1 LGYVKFHIFSQIG
14 LLGQKL
20 CYNMGKANE
29 NDYRRSR
36 MKEYITKEI
45 RNIAI
50 LGHQGSGKT
59 SLTEALLFIGKAI
72 DKKGEVE
79 RKNTVS
85 DFLIEEQNKLTSLS
99 LSVCPVEWKDYK
111 LNFIDVPGSDEFV
124 GDLTQALG
132 VVKGAVIM
140 IDASKGVEVGT
151 ERVWLEIRKRHIP
164 TVLYLNKMDKENVKF
179 EKVLEDIREKLGKKA
194 VPFCWPIGK
203 NENFE
208 GFVNVIEM
216 KARIFDG
223 VDSHDAPIW
232 DEKKPKI
239 DELHNMIL
247 ESVAESSEELLELYL
262 AGEEIPEAKV
272 KEALRIGIMNGE
284 LTPVIVGSAT
294 KTIGIRTLLNMLIDY
309 LPAPDELRPLVG
321 IDQKTDQEVTRLT
334 HDDEPF
340 SAYVF
345 KSLVDPFLGQVNYL
359 KITSGILKLGQEVVI
374 SEKNETKKIANIFA
388 PRGKSQIE
396 CTLFHAGDIAAVAK
410 LEGIHTGDTLADP
423 KSPILYP
430 PVTLPTPVIY
440 IAVHPKNKN
449 DEDKIS
455 SALNRLNIEDPT
467 FVIQRNKETSQLLL
481 GGMGMTH
488 LGYVIERMRT
498 MFKVDIEID
507 DQKIV
512 YRETIKKTVQA
523 EGKHKKQSGGA
534 GQFGHVWIKFEPSDK
549 IFEFA
554 EDVFGGAVPKNYF
567 PAVEKGLIEI
577 LENGPLA
584 GFPVINIKATLYDG
598 SYHQVDSNE
607 ISFKLAAALAF
618 KEAVKTAMP
627 TILEPIVKVEVTIKD
642 QFVGD
647 VMGDMNKRRG
657 RVLGMNQTE
666 GFQIVV
672 AEVPEAE
679 IVKYAI
685 DLKAMTQGSGS
696 FTREFL
702 RYEEVPHHLIDKIV
716 EAHKK

>member
-1 LGYVKFHIFSQIG
+1 
-14 LLGQKL
+14 
-20 CYNMGKANE
+20 
-29 NDYRRSR
+29 
-36 MKEYITKEI
+36 MKEYNTKEI

-59 SLTEALLFIGKAI
+59 SISEALLFAGKAI

-85 DFLIEEQNKLTSLS
+85 DYLVEEQMKLSSLS
-99 LSVCPVEWKDYK
+99 LSVLPVEWKDYK

-124 GDLTQALG
+124 GDLSQALE
-132 VVKGAVIM
+132 VVKGAVIL
-140 IDASKGVEVGT
+140 IDALKGVEVGT
-151 ERVWLEIRKRHIP
+151 ERVWQEIRKRHIP
-164 TVLYLNKMDKENVKF
+164 AILYVNKMDKENVKF

-194 VPFCWPIGK
+194 VPFCWPIGHD
-203 NENFE
+203 ENFE

-223 VDSHDAPIW
+223 TDSHDAPIW
-232 DEKKPKI
+232 DEKKSKV

-247 ESVAESSEELLELYL
+247 ESVAETSEELLDLYL

-272 KEALRIGIMNGE
+272 KEALRKGIMEGE
-284 LTPVIVGSAT
+284 LTPVMVGSAT
-294 KTIGIRTLLNMLIDY
+294 KTIGVRTLLNMLVDY
-309 LPAPDELRPLVG
+309 LPAPDELRPLTG
-321 IDQKTDQEVTRLT
+321 KDAKTGNDVIRHT

-345 KSLVDPFLGQVNYL
+345 KTTVDPFLGQINFL
-359 KITSGILKLGQEVVI
+359 KINSGTLKVGQEVVL
-374 SEKNETKKIANIFA
+374 SNKGEPKKITNVFI
-388 PRGKSQIE
+388 PRGKTQIE
-396 CTLFHAGDIAAVAK
+396 CALFHAGDIAAVAK
-410 LEGIHTGDTLADP
+410 LEGIETGDTLADP
-423 KSPILYP
+423 KSPIVYDA
-430 PVTLPTPVIY
+430 VELPTPVIY

-455 SALNRLNIEDPT
+455 MALHRLNLEDPT
-467 FVIQRNKETSQLLL
+467 FEIKRNKETSQLLL

-488 LGYVIERMRT
+488 LNYVLERMKN
-498 MFKVDIEID
+498 MFKVDVDID
-507 DQKIV
+507 EQKIV
-512 YRETIKKTVQA
+512 YRETIKKQVQA

-534 GQFGHVWIKFEPSDK
+534 GQYGHVWIRFEPSPN
-549 IFEFA
+549 IFEFQ
-554 EDVFGGAVPKNYF
+554 EDVFGGAVPRNYF
-567 PAVEKGLIEI
+567 PAVEKGLIEAF
-577 LENGPLA
+577 EHGPLA
-584 GFPVINIKATLYDG
+584 GFPVINVKATLYDG

-607 ISFKLAAALAF
+607 ISFKLAAGLAF
-618 KEAVKTAMP
+618 KDAVKTCQP

-657 RVLGMNQTE
+657 RVLGMNQSE
-666 GFQIVV
+666 GFQVV
-672 AEVPEAE
+672 IAEVPEAE

-702 RYEEVPHHLIDKIV
+702 RYEEVPHMLIDKIV
-716 EAHKK
+716 EAYKK

>member
-1 LGYVKFHIFSQIG
+1 
-14 LLGQKL
+14 
-20 CYNMGKANE
+20 
-29 NDYRRSR
+29 
-36 MKEYITKEI
+36 MKEYNTKEI

-59 SLTEALLFIGKAI
+59 SISEALLFAGKAI

-85 DFLIEEQNKLTSLS
+85 DYLVEEQIKLSSLS
-99 LSVCPVEWKDYK
+99 LSVLPVEWKDYK

-124 GDLTQALG
+124 GDLSQALE
-132 VVKGAVIM
+132 VVKGAVIL
-140 IDASKGVEVGT
+140 IDALKGVEVGT
-151 ERVWLEIRKRHIP
+151 ERVWQEIRKRHIP
-164 TVLYLNKMDKENVKF
+164 TILYVNKMDKENVKF
-179 EKVLEDIREKLGKKA
+179 ENVLEEIREKLGKKA
-194 VPFCWPIGK
+194 VPFCWPIGHD
-203 NENFE
+203 ENFE

-223 VDSHDAPIW
+223 TDSHDAPIW
-232 DEKKPKI
+232 DEKKSKV

-247 ESVAESSEELLELYL
+247 ESVAETSEELLDLYL

-272 KEALRIGIMNGE
+272 KEALRAGIMEGE
-284 LTPVIVGSAT
+284 LTPVMVGSAT
-294 KTIGIRTLLNMLIDY
+294 KTIGVRTLLNMLVDY
-309 LPAPDELRPLVG
+309 LPAPDELRPLTG
-321 IDQKTDQEVTRLT
+321 KDAKTNQEVVRHT

-345 KSLVDPFLGQVNYL
+345 KTTVDPFLGQINYL
-359 KITSGILKLGQEVVI
+359 KINSGTLKLGQEVVI
-374 SEKNETKKIANIFA
+374 SNKGDNKKITNLFI
-388 PRGKSQIE
+388 PRGKQQIE
-396 CTLFHAGDIAAVAK
+396 CTVFHAGDMAAIAKV
-410 LEGIHTGDTLADP
+410 EGIETGDTLADP
-423 KSPILYP
+423 KSQIVYDS
-430 PVTLPTPVIY
+430 VALPTPVIY

-455 SALNRLNIEDPT
+455 MALHRLNLEDPT
-467 FVIQRNKETSQLLL
+467 FEIKRNKETAQLLL

-488 LGYVIERMRT
+488 LNYVLERMKT
-498 MFKVDIEID
+498 MFKVDVDID
-507 DQKIV
+507 EQKIV
-512 YRETIKKTVQA
+512 YRETIKKEVQA

-534 GQFGHVWIKFEPSDK
+534 GQFGHVWIRFAPSQK
-549 IFEFA
+549 IFEFE
-554 EDVFGGAVPKNYF
+554 EDVFGGAVPRNYF

-577 LENGPLA
+577 FEHGPLA
-584 GFPVINIKATLYDG
+584 GFPVINVKATLYDG
-598 SYHQVDSNE
+598 SFHPVDSNE
-607 ISFKLAAALAF
+607 ISFKLAAGLAF
-618 KEAVKTAMP
+618 KDAVKTCQP

-657 RVLGMNQTE
+657 RVLGMNQSE
-666 GFQIVV
+666 GFQVV
-672 AEVPEAE
+672 IAEVPEAE

-702 RYEEVPHHLIDKIV
+702 RYEEVPHMLIDKIV
-716 EAHKK
+716 EAYKK

>member
-1 LGYVKFHIFSQIG
+1 
-14 LLGQKL
+14 
-20 CYNMGKANE
+20 
-29 NDYRRSR
+29 
-36 MKEYITKEI
+36 MKEYNTKEI

-59 SLTEALLFIGKAI
+59 SISEALLFAGKAI

-85 DFLIEEQNKLTSLS
+85 DYLVEEQTKLSSLS
-99 LSVCPVEWKDYK
+99 LSVLPVEWKDYK

-124 GDLTQALG
+124 GDLSQALE
-132 VVKGAVIM
+132 VVKGAVIL
-140 IDASKGVEVGT
+140 IDALKGVEVGT
-151 ERVWLEIRKRHIP
+151 ERVWQEIRKRHIP
-164 TVLYLNKMDKENVKF
+164 AILYVNKMDKENVKF

-194 VPFCWPIGK
+194 VPFCWPIGHD
-203 NENFE
+203 ENFE

-223 VDSHDAPIW
+223 TDSHDAPIW
-232 DEKKPKI
+232 DEKRPMV

-247 ESVAESSEELLELYL
+247 ESVAETSEELLDLYL

-272 KEALRIGIMNGE
+272 KEALRQGIMEGE
-284 LTPVIVGSAT
+284 LTPVMVGSAT
-294 KTIGIRTLLNMLIDY
+294 KTIGVRTLLNMLVDY
-309 LPAPDELRPLVG
+309 LPAPDELRPLTG
-321 IDQKTDQEVTRLT
+321 KDAKTNQEIVRHT

-345 KSLVDPFLGQVNYL
+345 KTTVDPFLGQVNIL
-359 KITSGILKLGQEVVI
+359 KINSGTLKLGQEVVI
-374 SEKNETKKIANIFA
+374 SNKGDNKKITNVFI
-388 PRGKSQIE
+388 PRGKQQIE
-396 CTLFHAGDIAAVAK
+396 CSVFHAGDMAAVAK
-410 LEGIHTGDTLADP
+410 LEGIETGDTLADP
-423 KSPILYP
+423 KSPIIYDS
-430 PVTLPTPVIY
+430 VALPTPVIY

-455 SALNRLNIEDPT
+455 MALHRLNLEDPT
-467 FVIQRNKETSQLLL
+467 FEIKRNKETSQLLL

-488 LGYVIERMRT
+488 LNYVLERMKN
-498 MFKVDIEID
+498 MFKVDVDID
-507 DQKIV
+507 EQKIV
-512 YRETIKKTVQA
+512 YRETIKKEVQA

-534 GQFGHVWIKFEPSDK
+534 GQFGHVWIRFSPSQK
-549 IFEFA
+549 IFEFE
-554 EDVFGGAVPKNYF
+554 EDVFGGAVPRNYF
-567 PAVEKGLIEI
+567 PAVEKGL
-577 LENGPLA
+577 LETFEHGPLA

-598 SYHQVDSNE
+598 SFHPVDSNE
-607 ISFKLAAALAF
+607 ISFKLAASLAF
-618 KEAVKTAMP
+618 KDAVKTCQP

-657 RVLGMNQTE
+657 RVLGMNQSE
-666 GFQIVV
+666 GFQVV
-672 AEVPEAE
+672 IAEVPEAE

-702 RYEEVPHHLIDKIV
+702 RYEEVPHMLIDKIV
-716 EAHKK
+716 EAYKK

>member
-1 LGYVKFHIFSQIG
+1 
-14 LLGQKL
+14 
-20 CYNMGKANE
+20 
-29 NDYRRSR
+29 
-36 MKEYITKEI
+36 MKEYNTKEI

-59 SLTEALLFIGKAI
+59 SISEALLYVGKAI
-72 DKKGEVE
+72 DKKGEIE

-85 DFLIEEQNKLTSLS
+85 DYLVEEQNKLASLS
-99 LSVCPVEWKDYK
+99 LSVLPVEWKDYK

-124 GDLTQALG
+124 GDLNQALE
-132 VVKGAVIM
+132 VVKGAIIM
-140 IDASKGVEVGT
+140 VDSLKGVEVGT

-164 TVLYLNKMDKENVKF
+164 AIIFVNKMDKENVKF

-203 NENFE
+203 SENFE

-223 VDSHDAPIW
+223 VESHDAPIW
-232 DEKKPKI
+232 DEKKPKV

-247 ESVAESSEELLELYL
+247 ESVAETSEELLDLYL
-262 AGEEIPEAKV
+262 SGEELPEDKV
-272 KEALRIGIMNGE
+272 KEALRQGIIEGE
-284 LTPVIVGSAT
+284 LTPVLVGSAT
-294 KTIGIRTLLNMLIDY
+294 KTIGVRTMLNMLIDY
-309 LPAPDELRPLVG
+309 LPAPDELRALTG
-321 IDQKTDQEVTRLT
+321 RDAKTGEEQTRHT

-345 KSLVDPFLGQVNYL
+345 KTTVDPFLGQISYL
-359 KITSGILKLGQEVVI
+359 KINSGTLKLGQDVVI
-374 SEKNETKKIANIFA
+374 SNKGDQKKIANLFA
-388 PRGKSQIE
+388 PRGKQQIE
-396 CTLFHAGDIAAVAK
+396 CTSFHAGDIAALAK
-410 LEGIHTGDTLADP
+410 IDGLGTGDTLADP
-423 KSPILYP
+423 KSPIVYP
-430 PVTLPTPVIY
+430 SVPLPTPVIY

-455 SALNRLNIEDPT
+455 SALHRLNLEDPS
-467 FVIQRNKETSQLLL
+467 FEIKRNKETAQLLL
-481 GGMGMTH
+481 GGMGMNH
-488 LGYVIERMRT
+488 LGYIIERMKN

-507 DQKIV
+507 EQKIV

-534 GQFGHVWIKFEPSDK
+534 GQFGHVWIKFEPSQAL
-549 IFEFA
+549 FEFT
-554 EDVFGGAVPKNYF
+554 EDVFGGAVPRNYF
-567 PAVEKGLIEI
+567 PAVEKGLVET
-577 LENGPLA
+577 LESGPLA

-598 SYHQVDSNE
+598 SYHPVDSNE

-618 KEAVKTAMP
+618 KEACKTAQP
-627 TILEPIVKVEVTIKD
+627 TILEPIVKVEVVVKD

-657 RVLGMNQTE
+657 RVLGMDQTD
-666 GFQIVV
+666 GFQKVI

-702 RYEEVPHHLIDKIV
+702 RYEEVPHQLIDKIV
-716 EAHKK
+716 EAYKK

>member
-1 LGYVKFHIFSQIG
+1 
-14 LLGQKL
+14 
-20 CYNMGKANE
+20 
-29 NDYRRSR
+29 
-36 MKEYITKEI
+36 MKEYSTKEI

-59 SLTEALLFIGKAI
+59 TISEALLFAGKAI

-85 DFLIEEQNKLTSLS
+85 DYLVEEQTKLTSLS
-99 LSVCPVEWKDYK
+99 LSVLPVEWRDYK

-124 GDLTQALG
+124 GDLSQALE
-132 VVKGAVIM
+132 VVKGAVIL
-140 IDASKGVEVGT
+140 IDALKGVEVGT
-151 ERVWLEIRKRHIP
+151 ERVWAEIRKRHIP
-164 TVLYLNKMDKENVKF
+164 AILYVNKMDKENVKF

-203 NENFE
+203 EENFE

-223 VDSHDAPIW
+223 VESHDAEIW
-232 DEKKPKI
+232 DEKRPKV

-247 ESVAESSEELLELYL
+247 ESVAETSEELLDLYL
-262 AGEEIPEAKV
+262 SGEEIPEAKV
-272 KEALRIGIMNGE
+272 KVALREGIINGE
-284 LTPVIVGSAT
+284 LTPVMVGSAT
-294 KTIGIRTLLNMLIDY
+294 KTVGVRTLLNMLIDY
-309 LPAPDELRPLVG
+309 LPAPDELQPLEG
-321 IDQKTDQEVTRLT
+321 KDAKTQSTLTRHT

-345 KSLVDPFLGQVNYL
+345 KTTVDPFLGQVNFL
-359 KITSGILKLGQEVVI
+359 KINSGELKLGQEVVI
-374 SEKNETKKIANIFA
+374 SNKGETKKITNIFS
-388 PRGKSQIE
+388 PRGKQQIE
-396 CTLFHAGDIAAVAK
+396 CQSFHAGDIAAIAK
-410 LEGIHTGDTLADP
+410 IEGIETGDTLADP
-423 KSPILYP
+423 KSQIVYES
-430 PVTLPTPVIY
+430 VQLPTPVIY

-455 SALNRLNIEDPT
+455 MALNRLNLEDPT
-467 FVIQRNKETSQLLL
+467 FEIKRNKETAQLLL

-488 LGYVIERMRT
+488 LGYVLERMKN
-498 MFKVDIEID
+498 MFKVDVDID

-512 YRETIKKTVQA
+512 YRETIKKMTQA

-549 IFEFA
+549 HFEFE

-567 PAVEKGLIEI
+567 PAVEKGLIETF
-577 LENGPLA
+577 EAGPLA
-584 GFPVINIKATLYDG
+584 GFPVINVKATLYDG
-598 SYHQVDSNE
+598 SYHAVDSNE
-607 ISFKLAAALAF
+607 LSFKLAAALAF
-618 KEAVKTAMP
+618 KEAIKTCQP
-627 TILEPIVKVEVTIKD
+627 TILEPIVKVQVTVKD

-657 RVLGMNQTE
+657 RVLGMEQSD
-666 GFQIVV
+666 GFQVV
-672 AEVPEAE
+672 IAEVPEAE

-696 FTREFL
+696 FTREFIK
-702 RYEEVPHHLIDKIV
+702 YEEVPHQLIDKII
-716 EAHKK
+716 EAYKK